1 MSLHMLR
8 AALAAAVT
16 ALALLAATGSWIAA
30 PAQAGI
36 TATGAD

>member
-1 MSLHMLR
+1 MSLHRLH

-16 ALALLAATGSWIAA
+16 ALALLAATGGWIAA

>member
-1 MSLHMLR
+1 MLTKLR
-8 AALAAAVT
+8 AALVAAVA
-16 ALALLAATGSWIAA
+16 ALALLAATGAWIAV